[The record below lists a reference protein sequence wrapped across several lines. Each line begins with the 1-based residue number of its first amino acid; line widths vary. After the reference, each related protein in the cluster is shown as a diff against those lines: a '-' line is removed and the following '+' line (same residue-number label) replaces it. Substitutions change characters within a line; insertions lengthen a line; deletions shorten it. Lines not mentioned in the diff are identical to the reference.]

1 MKIVRGWMIK
11 LSTHKQLCVE
21 LLHHLK
27 QQIKK
32 FLGQCCQEEL
42 YAMMELFY
50 KSVLSSEVAAI
61 SIQSV
66 TKELNF

>member
-1 MKIVRGWMIK
+1 M
-11 LSTHKQLCVE
+11 SVE

-27 QQIKK
+27 EQIKK

-50 KSVLSSEVAAI
+50 KSVLSSEVAAM